1 MGLCVAAF
9 ATAAPAAESFAV
21 RLAPGPRLVGTR
33 ADRSGSGTV
42 NVTLDGRTLT
52 LEGSYDGLLGTPTAA
67 TLFAGPAPGVR
78 GPKIADLTVTAATT
92 GEVSGKVT
100 LNSKQL
106 TTFHKGGL
114 YIEIDS
120 GDAPDG
126 DLWGWLMP
134 AAE

>member
-1 MGLCVAAF
+1 MTDCWARRRQPLF
-9 ATAAPAAESFAV
+9 
-21 RLAPGPRLVGTR
+21 R
-33 ADRSGSGTV
+33 GSG
-42 NVTLDGRTLT
+42 
-52 LEGSYDGLLGTPTAA
+52 
-67 TLFAGPAPGVR
+67 AGGAR
-78 GPKIADLTVTAATT
+78 AKIADLTVTAATT

-120 GDAPDG
+120 GDAPNG